1 MLFCFFAGNDFLP
14 HLPSLDIHEGAI
26 GEMIRIYKEA
36 VTQGRITGWL
46 SSRGNCNLER
56 CGVIL
61 QELGKLEDQIFRRR
75 KQKEEGMANARA
87 RRERENSQVRR
98 GACACGCVTAGGGVG
113 AGGGAD
119 VGESA
124 KRPCVVA
131 CMCALNASPVTDL
144 VCCLA
149 PPASPPPTV
158 CSLPTARGLIAAGSG
173 RQG

>member
-1 MLFCFFAGNDFLP
+1 VLFCFFAGNDFLP

-87 RRERENSQVRR
+87 RRERENSQVRQ
-98 GACACGCVTAGGGVG
+98 GACACGCVAAGGGVG
-113 AGGGAD
+113 GVAD

-124 KRPCVVA
+124 KRPRAVA

-144 VCCLA
+144 VCCLTL
-149 PPASPPPTV
+149 PASPPPTV
-158 CSLPTARGLIAAGSG
+158 CCPPNPWGLVTAGSG